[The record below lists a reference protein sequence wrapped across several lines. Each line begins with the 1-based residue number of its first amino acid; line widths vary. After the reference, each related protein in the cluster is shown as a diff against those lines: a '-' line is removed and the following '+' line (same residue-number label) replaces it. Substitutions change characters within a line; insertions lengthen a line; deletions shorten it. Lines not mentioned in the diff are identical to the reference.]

1 MKEWVIGIVVS
12 VFAFSVISL
21 LLPNGST
28 AKFIK
33 QLFSVI
39 MIFVLLQPFVNKDLF
54 YEQSFVYNDK
64 ISFIQNDFLEYA
76 HDKNVSI
83 HYENINKILMNFGV
97 ENTNIDMFYY
107 TTDENYNLK
116 IEKVV
121 VNLENSVIKTDREHI
136 DIIDQIKSS
145 IANYLSLDK
154 NLVVIYD

>member
-1 MKEWVIGIVVS
+1 
-12 VFAFSVISL
+12 
-21 LLPNGST
+21 
-28 AKFIK
+28 
-33 QLFSVI
+33 

-64 ISFIQNDFLEYA
+64 ISFIQNNFLEYA
-76 HDKNVSI
+76 HDKSVSI

-97 ENTNIDMFYY
+97 ENTNIDMLYY
-107 TTDENYNLK
+107 TDENYNLK

-154 NLVVIYD
+154 DMVVVYD

>member
-76 HDKNVSI
+76 HDKSVSI
-83 HYENINKILMNFGV
+83 HYENINKILMNFGI
-97 ENTNIDMFYY
+97 ENTNIDMLYY
-107 TTDENYNLK
+107 TDENYNLK

-154 NLVVIYD
+154 DMVVIYD

>member
-21 LLPNGST
+21 VLPNGST

-39 MIFVLLQPFVNKDLF
+39 MIFILLQPFVNTNTF

-76 HDKNVSI
+76 HDKSVSI
-83 HYENINKILMNFGV
+83 HYENINKILLNFGV
-97 ENTNIDMFYY
+97 ENANVDMLYY
-107 TTDENYNLK
+107 TDENYNLK

-121 VNLENSVIKTDREHI
+121 INLENSVIKTDREHI
-136 DIIDQIKSS
+136 DIIDQIKTS
-145 IANYLSLDK
+145 IGNYLSLDK